1 MMYDGFIALDEQPG
15 VRPVG
20 FEETW
25 HQLLAKYVLKV
36 IVPEA
41 THKFND
47 GQLCT
52 VLKAGID
59 GAVHGVQSIWD
70 TNST

>member
-1 MMYDGFIALDEQPG
+1 MMYDGLIALDEQPG

-47 GQLCT
+47 GQLC
-52 VLKAGID
+52 
-59 GAVHGVQSIWD
+59 SIEGGNRWGG
-70 TNST
+70 TRGSIYLGH